1 MDENRI
7 EQMFQRFGLDA
18 AKREEFARFA
28 QQGPL
33 SLEPEQP
40 ADFRLDCMTL
50 SEEPADN
57 LFTEETL
64 AKLA

>member
-7 EQMFQRFGLDA
+7 AEIFDRFGLDV

-40 ADFRLDCMTL
+40 ADFRLDCSTL
-50 SEEPADN
+50 SEESS
-57 LFTEETL
+57 EEDVIAEL
-64 AKLA
+64 A